1 MERLLDA
8 KQVSEKIGLS
18 ISMIYARM
26 KQGKFP
32 RAKRLGKQARR
43 WRESDIDA
51 WIAELPDADTNEWH
65 CPRGSASKADKQAE
79 TEGA

>member
-18 ISMIYARM
+18 ISMIYVRM
-26 KQGKFP
+26 KQGDFP

-51 WIAELPDADTNEWH
+51 WIAELPDADADEWH
-65 CPRGSASKADKQAE
+65 SPARKAKQE
-79 TEGA
+79 TA